1 MNPCL
6 VGCHS
11 VVGLYHPNI
20 CKISVPSILPAM
32 LVSSATM
39 ISVSDIT
46 IPPSFA

>member
-20 CKISVPSILPAM
+20 CTIGVPSILPAM
-32 LVSSATM
+32 LMSSATM

-46 IPPSFA
+46 IPPSLA